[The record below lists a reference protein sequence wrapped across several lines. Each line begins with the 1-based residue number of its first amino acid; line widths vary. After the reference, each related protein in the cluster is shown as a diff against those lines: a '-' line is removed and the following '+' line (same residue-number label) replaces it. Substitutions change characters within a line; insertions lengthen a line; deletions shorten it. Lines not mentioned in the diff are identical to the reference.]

1 MKHKSLMLLLP
12 ALTGFLTAAA
22 GDFVWQLREPY
33 KRSVIYDAPVYVE
46 DIDSLAEEEEAD
58 EGAVEVLDAFFEG
71 EPMDDAEETSL
82 LYNSAPSPLYPA
94 YLRTVVFSGFQM
106 LDSIPLAP
114 TPVIGGDEW
123 LASDIDN
130 YELVR
135 HARQKFIVN
144 NPDAV
149 RYIEWLLPEAP
160 KKFTAEIDPES
171 ARIVIAEVAPP
182 LPVEAFETK
191 IERRHWLKTFN
202 ANLQFSQA
210 FVSPNW
216 YQGGN
221 NNVNALAALFYNVKL
236 NPAFHPNLLF
246 EATFQYKLGMTNAPE
261 DKLRSY
267 SISEDLLQINSTVGY
282 KPVRWKRWYYSANLG
297 FKTQMMNSFKTNTND
312 MKAAFMSPSELN
324 VGLGMTYNYVNPK
337 KTVTFDVSLSPLSWN
352 MKTCLNHKVNETSVG
367 LDAGQRVKN
376 EFGSSAELKFFWQMC
391 GNISYRSRLFV
402 FTDYSYAQ
410 SDWENTFMFTIN
422 RFLTT
427 QIYVHARYDSKTP
440 VSAENSWHKVQL
452 KEILSFGFTYKF
464 SSL

>member
-1 MKHKSLMLLLP
+1 MKHKSLLLLLP

-123 LASDIDN
+123 LATDIDN

-160 KKFTAEIDPES
+160 KKFTA
-171 ARIVIAEVAPP
+171 
-182 LPVEAFETK
+182 
-191 IERRHWLKTFN
+191 
-202 ANLQFSQA
+202 
-210 FVSPNW
+210 
-216 YQGGN
+216 
-221 NNVNALAALFYNVKL
+221 
-236 NPAFHPNLLF
+236 
-246 EATFQYKLGMTNAPE
+246 
-261 DKLRSY
+261 
-267 SISEDLLQINSTVGY
+267 
-282 KPVRWKRWYYSANLG
+282 
-297 FKTQMMNSFKTNTND
+297 
-312 MKAAFMSPSELN
+312 
-324 VGLGMTYNYVNPK
+324 
-337 KTVTFDVSLSPLSWN
+337 
-352 MKTCLNHKVNETSVG
+352 
-367 LDAGQRVKN
+367 
-376 EFGSSAELKFFWQMC
+376 
-391 GNISYRSRLFV
+391 
-402 FTDYSYAQ
+402 
-410 SDWENTFMFTIN
+410 
-422 RFLTT
+422 
-427 QIYVHARYDSKTP
+427 
-440 VSAENSWHKVQL
+440 
-452 KEILSFGFTYKF
+452 
-464 SSL
+464 